1 MIWTWTLPVPGLRS
15 HRRSRWT
22 TIRKLVCVGIAI
34 YVSLHLV
41 LGFGMPSL
49 SSKLPPYSGKYAVG
63 LVDVE
68 VPVSQPRH
76 ISEAVLKETGEVA
89 FNLTTVLFSLYY
101 PAVLNDAAS
110 SPRAPRHPWVEK
122 PISSTAEG
130 YARFAKFNNKLSRS
144 IFAFALWML
153 AGSTSIPAHVD
164 APLHGSGSGTTKT
177 HLDYEAEH
185 PSDDYG
191 LPRFPLIVFSHG
203 IASSR
208 TSYSQYCAEMASRGF
223 IVAAIEHRDG
233 SAPATMIHSKA
244 GQKLRCHFNA
254 ADLKPRPELAA
265 FKAAQLSMR
274 EAEVAETVRVL
285 REINNGRGRA
295 VYQSNMR
302 TEGVELAAWRGR
314 IMWDRIV
321 MGGHSFGATLA
332 LQVLKEPSEAMPF
345 VGAIVFDPGKH
356 SVSTKGVL
364 ACHEPYTARF
374 KRCETMAGMLT
385 SR

>member
-1 MIWTWTLPVPGLRS
+1 MIIPLPRSLKAGAGLLRPVAMIWTWTLPVPGLRS

-63 LVDVE
+63 LVDIE

-76 ISEAVLKETGEVA
+76 INEAVLKETGEVA

-191 LPRFPLIVFSHG
+191 LPRFPLIIFSHG

-295 VYQSNMR
+295 VHQSNMR

-356 SVSTKGVL
+356 SVSTLQWG
-364 ACHEPYTARF
+364 R
-374 KRCETMAGMLT
+374 
-385 SR
+385 